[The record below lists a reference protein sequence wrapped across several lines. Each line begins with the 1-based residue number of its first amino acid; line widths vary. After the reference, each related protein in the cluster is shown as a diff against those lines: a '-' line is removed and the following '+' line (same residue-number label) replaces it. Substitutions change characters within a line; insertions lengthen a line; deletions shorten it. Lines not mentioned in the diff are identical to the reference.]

1 MKKLGLIT
9 AVLMVVAAPALAT
22 VNITCTADGNMVTV
36 SYAVVSEPNKV
47 RAFGLD
53 IMVDSPAK
61 INDVN
66 NLNPKYWVY
75 PGSIVI
81 VNGEVNDVGTPVA
94 NPYDPCTLP
103 GQTQPGLNSGG
114 ITIEM
119 GSLYYP
125 TGDNSPNAPGTSGTL
140 LRFKVCHVFEGC
152 KVTIRENVIRGGVVL
167 TNPALDPVVNSPGY
181 TFVLL
186 PQVPVLS
193 GTVTLQNLTA
203 GKEVGKTVTV
213 QIYNGA
219 TLVET
224 LSPVLAAGGTYTAT
238 CVTTTPGTYDIKFK
252 ASHWLRKKLAGVV
265 LVAGSNALAT
275 PSLLN
280 GDINGSNVIDVTD
293 FGLLRTNFLKTGV
306 GLAGDLNEDN
316 VVDVTDFG
324 ILRTNFLKAGD

>member
-1 MKKLGLIT
+1 
-9 AVLMVVAAPALAT
+9 
-22 VNITCTADGNMVTV
+22 
-36 SYAVVSEPNKV
+36 
-47 RAFGLD
+47 
-53 IMVDSPAK
+53 
-61 INDVN
+61 
-66 NLNPKYWVY
+66 
-75 PGSIVI
+75 
-81 VNGEVNDVGTPVA
+81 
-94 NPYDPCTLP
+94 
-103 GQTQPGLNSGG
+103 
-114 ITIEM
+114 
-119 GSLYYP
+119 
-125 TGDNSPNAPGTSGTL
+125 
-140 LRFKVCHVFEGC
+140 
-152 KVTIRENVIRGGVVL
+152 
-167 TNPALDPVVNSPGY
+167 LDPVVNSPGY

-186 PQVPVLS
+186 PQVPVLG

-203 GKEVGKTVTV
+203 GKEVGKTVTIE
-213 QIYNGA
+213 IYNGA

-280 GDINGSNVIDVTD
+280 GDVNGSNVIDVTD